1 MSKGSSPLKKYLI
14 LFGVI
19 CFPIA
24 VWFFLITGKNNFTPL
39 PFLGNYSVDSIL
51 VNGKYKV
58 DTVYPSIPDFTM
70 TNQEG
75 KTITQNDIKGKVYVA
90 DFFFASCPSFCPR
103 MNSGL
108 QAVYEKYKKVE
119 DFLLISYTVDPDHD
133 TTAVLAKYAAKYGAD
148 SKRWLF
154 LRGDKKQIHDLSLSY
169 LMLPPD
175 TVKDVKQDIQHSPY
189 YVLVDKERHIRGI
202 YDSTNP
208 VMLDS
213 LEGDINFLLH
223 QYHTK

>member
-70 TNQEG
+70 TDQEG

-103 MNSGL
+103 MN
-108 QAVYEKYKKVE
+108 
-119 DFLLISYTVDPDHD
+119 
-133 TTAVLAKYAAKYGAD
+133 
-148 SKRWLF
+148 
-154 LRGDKKQIHDLSLSY
+154 
-169 LMLPPD
+169 
-175 TVKDVKQDIQHSPY
+175 
-189 YVLVDKERHIRGI
+189 
-202 YDSTNP
+202 
-208 VMLDS
+208 
-213 LEGDINFLLH
+213 
-223 QYHTK
+223 